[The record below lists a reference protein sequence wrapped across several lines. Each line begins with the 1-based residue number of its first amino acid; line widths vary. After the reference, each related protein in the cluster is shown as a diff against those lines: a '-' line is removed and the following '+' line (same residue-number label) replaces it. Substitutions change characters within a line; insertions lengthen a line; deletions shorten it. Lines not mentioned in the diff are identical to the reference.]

1 MVRFGPSPCY
11 SPQACELHPAV
22 HGLFHFPGEKRPLM
36 NTAERNRLNSQS
48 STGPRTEEG
57 KAVSS
62 KNALKTGLT
71 GRTVLLPS
79 DDAAAFE
86 QHVQAYFDEYKPQG
100 LRERELVQSLG
111 ETRWRLNRSFALE
124 AALFSQVAVDTEEG
138 LPAPSQVEKLLKYE
152 K

>member
-1 MVRFGPSPCY
+1 MT
-11 SPQACELHPAV
+11 
-22 HGLFHFPGEKRPLM
+22 
-36 NTAERNRLNSQS
+36 TAERNRRNAMNEPALFSEAKTQKVT

-57 KAVSS
+57 KAISS

-86 QHVQAYFDEYKPQG
+86 QHVRAYFDEYKPQR
-100 LRERELVQSLG
+100 LRERELVQSLA

-124 AALFSQVAVDTEEG
+124 AALFSQIAADAEEG
-138 LPAPSQVEKLLKYE
+138 APLPATSRTCSSTKKR
-152 K
+152 